1 MQSSMSI
8 VSLIKG
14 ASPVAQTVMFILLLA
29 SAVSWLLIFLRSYD
43 LRRDSGE
50 LADFERRFHSGA
62 DLNQLYKELP
72 DQPGGAG
79 KVFRDGFRHFCQLTH
94 ANTDPT
100 VTMDAVGSALRLALS
115 REGMRLNRRL
125 VILATISSVSPYIGL
140 FGTVWGIMGS
150 FQALGATAQATLA
163 TVAPWIAEALVATA
177 IGLFTAIPAVIAYN
191 FLSKKVADL
200 QTRLADLA
208 EELHTLLLTSLH
220 ARSHLHMAS
229 RESA

>member
-8 VSLIKG
+8 VSLIEG
-14 ASPVAQTVMFILLLA
+14 ASPVARTVMFILLLA
-29 SAVSWLLIFLRSYD
+29 SAVSWLLIFIRSVD
-43 LRRDSGE
+43 LRRDSNH
-50 LADFERRFHSGA
+50 LADFEQRFHSGI

-79 KVFRDGFRHFCQLTH
+79 KVFRDGFRNFCQLTH
-94 ANTDPT
+94 GDTDPT
-100 VTMDAVGSALRLALS
+100 ITMEAVGSALRLALS

-191 FLSKKVADL
+191 FLSKKVADV

-220 ARSHLHMAS
+220 SRSHLDMSS
-229 RESA
+229 RETA

>member
-8 VSLIKG
+8 VSLIAG
-14 ASPVAQTVMFILLLA
+14 ASPVAQTVMFILLLG
-29 SAVSWLLIFLRSYD
+29 SALSWLLIFMRGFGLRQDSHD
-43 LRRDSGE
+43 LAR
-50 LADFERRFHSGA
+50 FEQRFHSGI

-72 DQPGGAG
+72 EQPTGMS
-79 KVFRDGFRHFCQLTH
+79 KVFRDGFRNFCQLTQK
-94 ANTDPT
+94 NIDPT
-100 VTMDAVGSALRLALS
+100 VTMEAVGSTLRLALS
-115 REGMRLNRRL
+115 REGTRLNHHL

-150 FQALGATAQATLA
+150 FQALGATSQATLA

-191 FLSKKVADL
+191 VLSKRVMDV
-200 QTRLADLA
+200 QTKLADIA

-220 ARSHLHMAS
+220 TRPNLRVAARETA
-229 RESA
+229 